1 MSLCDSRV
9 GSASRL
15 LSGMDDRLTHDPT
28 AHSAPL
34 DRVDRLYA

>member
-9 GSASRL
+9 GSASCL
-15 LSGMDDRLTHDPT
+15 LFGKDDRLEDYPT